1 MNIFLTIALFAF
13 GLGLIIYFAEKLVE
27 GTVGLSLK
35 FGISTFIISV
45 IFIGF
50 DPENLIVGAAGSY
63 ESVSGIALGSI
74 IGSAMVASALAFGI
88 TAIISPMKFEKVP
101 KQIIIIPN
109 ISILLFGLLS
119 LDGEL
124 SRVDGLILLVGFI
137 ISVYYLIQLNNKGI
151 DIKAHSEVSESLEEA
166 KELSRWKSIVL
177 FTISLLAIIVG
188 SELLVN
194 SSKTIISTLK
204 ISDTLFGMTILAFLV
219 SIEEIARELP
229 AAMKGKSEISYGNV
243 AGSILAFFLFN
254 AGIIALIKP
263 IEISSVIVNF
273 YLPLSFITTVIISV
287 FLLRKEVSRL
297 AGALLVALYIIFIL
311 YGYL

>member
-137 ISVYYLIQLNNKGI
+137 ISVYYLIQLNKKGI

>member
-1 MNIFLTIALFAF
+1 MNIVLTVVLFVA

-27 GTVGLSLK
+27 STVRLSLN

-50 DPENLIVGAAGSY
+50 DPENLMVGAAGSY
-63 ESVSGIALGSI
+63 ESVGGIALGSI
-74 IGSAMVASALAFGI
+74 IGASMVAIALAFGI
-88 TAIISPMKFEKVP
+88 TAIVSPMKFEKVP
-101 KQIIIIPN
+101 KQIIVIP
-109 ISILLFGLLS
+109 ILSILLFGLLC
-119 LDGEL
+119 LDREL
-124 SRVDGLILLVGFI
+124 SRVDGFILLLGFI
-137 ISVYYLIQLNNKGI
+137 ISVYYLIRLNKKGI
-151 DIKAHSEVSESLEEA
+151 DIKAHGEVEESLEEA
-166 KELSRWKSIVL
+166 RELSKWKSIGL

-188 SELLVN
+188 SELLVD
-194 SSKTIISTLK
+194 SSKTIISASK

-219 SIEEIARELP
+219 SIEELARELP

-263 IEISSVIVNF
+263 IEISPIILKF
-273 YLPLSFITTVIISV
+273 YLPFCLFTTIIISAL
-287 FLLRKEVSRL
+287 LLRKEISRW
-297 AGALLVALYIIFIL
+297 AGALLVVLYIIFIL

>member
-88 TAIISPMKFEKVP
+88 TAIISPMKFEKAP

-137 ISVYYLIQLNNKGI
+137 ISVYYLIQLNKKGI